1 MEGMKLYFTYKNKTM
16 KKTKFILTQG
26 DDLDVIL
33 MLYRKYSDI
42 IDLCISLLKSIEV
55 DGETMQYILEKVG
68 QDDQMHFQLVMSKP
82 IKDTLEIL
90 AEKVDLV
97 SI

>member
-1 MEGMKLYFTYKNKTM
+1 
-16 KKTKFILTQG
+16 
-26 DDLDVIL
+26 
-33 MLYRKYSDI
+33 MLYRKHSDI
-42 IDLCISLLKSIEV
+42 IDLCISLLKIIEV

>member
-1 MEGMKLYFTYKNKTM
+1 MKTLYKVQ
-16 KKTKFILTQG
+16 I
-26 DDLDVIL
+26 DDINPAPI
-33 MLYRKYSDI
+33 LYRKHSVT

-55 DGETMQYILEKVG
+55 DGETMQYILEKIG
-68 QDDQMHFQLVMSKP
+68 QDDQMHFQLVIFKP

-97 SI
+97 SR